1 VKVLIILDTYLRTGG
16 KEQMRGK
23 NTDVYRQINDNE
35 FLYVNSFNAE
45 SQVAFQFALEKFD
58 KEKLVSKITASRIK
72 WSQRIVRIQCMTT
85 QKNCG
90 SSR

>member
-1 VKVLIILDTYLRTGG
+1 
-16 KEQMRGK
+16 MRGK

-72 WSQRIVRIQCMTT
+72 WD
-85 QKNCG
+85 KG
-90 SSR
+90 